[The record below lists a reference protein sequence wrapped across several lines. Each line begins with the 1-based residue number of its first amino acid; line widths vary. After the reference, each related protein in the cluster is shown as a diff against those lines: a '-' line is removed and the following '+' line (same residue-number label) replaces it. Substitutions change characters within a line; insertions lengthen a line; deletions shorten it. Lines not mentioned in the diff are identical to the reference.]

1 MEGPRVYL
9 SALILVSSV
18 MGSNRGGARRPWA
31 VTVPYTGVQLLCCS
45 AVSEFSK
52 FLGFTFSALLPLVN
66 PLGDALV
73 FLGLIGNAP
82 PAVYRT
88 LARKI
93 AIATMI
99 FLISIEAAGTALLKF
114 FGISLPVV
122 QISGGLALA
131 AMGWKLLNEEEPE
144 EKEQP
149 PDVDVRKLE
158 QQVFYPLTFPITA
171 GPGCIVVMVTLSA
184 HASLKGL
191 LPSVAA
197 YAGIAAAVVLLCVLV
212 FICYARAPEF
222 AARISPQT
230 VHGILRLIA
239 FVLLCIGVQ
248 ITLNGVEAVVKTMRM

>member
-1 MEGPRVYL
+1 VG
-9 SALILVSSV
+9 
-18 MGSNRGGARRPWA
+18 
-31 VTVPYTGVQLLCCS
+31 
-45 AVSEFSK
+45 EFSK

-73 FLGLIGNAP
+73 FLSLIGNAP

-93 AIATMI
+93 AVATTI
-99 FLISIEAAGTALLKF
+99 FLLTIEAVGTVLLKF

-131 AMGWKLLNEEEPE
+131 AMGWKLLNEEAPE
-144 EKEQP
+144 AKEKP

-191 LPSVAA
+191 LPSLAA
-197 YAGIAAAVVLLCVLV
+197 HAGIATAVVLLCILV
-212 FICYARAPEF
+212 FVCYAHAPNIT
-222 AARISPQT
+222 ARISPQT
-230 VHGILRLIA
+230 VHGIIRLIA

-248 ITLNGVEAVVKTMRM
+248 ITLNGVQAIVKAMRM

>member
-1 MEGPRVYL
+1 M
-9 SALILVSSV
+9 
-18 MGSNRGGARRPWA
+18 
-31 VTVPYTGVQLLCCS
+31 
-45 AVSEFSK
+45 SEFTK
-52 FLGFTFSALLPLVN
+52 FLGLAFSALLPLVN
-66 PLGDALV
+66 PLGTALV
-73 FLGLIGNAP
+73 LLGIIGNAP

-93 AIATMI
+93 AIATTI
-99 FLISIEAAGTALLKF
+99 FLLSIEAAGTVLLKF

-122 QISGGLALA
+122 QVSGGLVLA
-131 AMGWKLLNEEEPE
+131 TMGWKLLNEVQPE
-144 EKEQP
+144 VKEKP
-149 PDVDVRKLE
+149 PEVDVRTLE
-158 QQVFYPLTFPITA
+158 QQVFYPLSFPITA

-197 YAGIAAAVVLLCVLV
+197 YAGIAAAVVLLCILV
-212 FICYARAPEF
+212 FLCYARAPNF

-248 ITLNGVEAVVKTMRM
+248 ITLNGVEAIVKTMRM